1 MGPSESPGRKTL
13 VCGGCGKRFRISASA
28 DRTGLTC
35 RDCGSPLRLVR
46 DAAATGEEKA
56 PREKHRPVRRK
67 KSPIPILIA
76 LGVSAV
82 LLIIAAMIFN
92 RVDMF
97 KAEEEE
103 DSSELS
109 DESQERLNALKR
121 LEVNRRD
128 PFEDKLDRMVEV
140 LHQYKIDRF
149 PLYLESAAI
158 YEFRQGDRKGR
169 TGAAAKR
176 WKDLSTTERF
186 KYQDRL
192 RMQVPFSGRW
202 RLAKLGDRRT
212 VSADDL
218 GLLDHRWVVVPRTF
232 PNGETDEVW
241 LLVKKDR
248 GRPRICGYRHRV
260 IEAAKVVKAEPDAV
274 EAPDISNQEGFQK
287 LDPGLKKAPLPATT
301 ADGAIDETGAPTSPI
316 QPVKLIEGTSSSD
329 VATIRTHIATL
340 VDPDKTREARQALK
354 ELVFLGKPAVP
365 VLLNALVGKDLRN
378 PADVYHCHQVVQALR
393 DITAKRFGFEPQTG
407 QDILTAATA
416 IEQQSALRRWF
427 GWWRLNGKTF
437 EPVLTPQLK
446 KELEKRKRRRER
458 FGK

>member
-1 MGPSESPGRKTL
+1 MAPSDSPSQKTL

-28 DRTGLTC
+28 ERKGLTC

-46 DAAATGEEKA
+46 DAAAAGDEKA

-82 LLIIAAMIFN
+82 LLIIAAMIYN
-92 RVDMF
+92 RMDWL
-97 KAEEEE
+97 ENEEE
-103 DSSELS
+103 DNSAELS
-109 DESQERLNALKR
+109 EENQQRINALKR
-121 LEVNRRD
+121 LKVSRRD
-128 PFEDKLDRMVEV
+128 PYEEKLDRMVEV
-140 LHQYKIDRF
+140 LHQYKIDQF

-158 YEFRQGDRKGR
+158 FEFRQRPAKGGTGDI
-169 TGAAAKR
+169 AKR

-192 RMQVPFSGRW
+192 RMQEPFSGRW
-202 RLAKLGDRRT
+202 RLAKLGERRT

-218 GLLDHRWVVVPRTF
+218 GLLDHRWVVVPREF
-232 PNGETDEVW
+232 PSGEKDEVW
-241 LLVKKDR
+241 LLVKNDR
-248 GRPRICGYRHRV
+248 GRPRICGFRHKEV
-260 IEAAKVVKAEPDAV
+260 KTAKVVKAEPDPI
-274 EAPDISNQEGFQK
+274 EAPDISGREGFQR
-287 LDPGLKKAPLPATT
+287 LNPELKKAPLPATT

-316 QPVKLIEGTSSSD
+316 QEVKLVEGTTPGD
-329 VATIRTHIATL
+329 VSTINTHIAAL
-340 VDPDKTREARQALK
+340 VDPDKTLEARQALK
-354 ELVFLGKPAVP
+354 ELVFIGKPAVP

-378 PADVYHCHQVVQALR
+378 PGDVYHCHQVVQALR
-393 DITAKRFGFEPQTG
+393 DITAQRFGFEPQTG
-407 QDILTAATA
+407 QNILTAATA
-416 IEQQSALRRWF
+416 LEQQSALKRWF
-427 GWWRLNGKTF
+427 GWWRLNAKTF